1 MVNFPT
7 TYAAPAS
14 TAPAPTTGQRKII
27 ASSAAGKRE
36 ARDID
41 RRLTSDRRSDAGT
54 KPVVDR
60 RSGSERRR
68 CTINVSV

>member
-7 TYAAPAS
+7 TYAAPS
-14 TAPAPTTGQRKII
+14 SKAPAPATGQRRIV

-36 ARDID
+36 VRDAE

-54 KPVVDR
+54 QPVMDR